1 MDHQAGFDGFAQ
13 AHFVGQQNPWRDT
26 VGDFAGNVQLVRDRL
41 RTHAAQAPKG
51 GLQLTAGVFQ
61 GVITQGEPGQ
71 RVDLAGEQTVAGQA
85 ELDEVRQLG
94 FRQGARLVLGVEAV
108 IDQQAVDILDLAH
121 GQLPPFEMGDLVA
134 RREAHPGQGRIA
146 QGVLAGVASG
156 RVEHGQQ
163 AAVLCQNG
171 PQT

>member
-1 MDHQAGFDGFAQ
+1 MFQSVVAQ
-13 AHFVGQQNPWRDT
+13 GKPR
-26 VGDFAGNVQLVRDRL
+26 
-41 RTHAAQAPKG
+41 
-51 GLQLTAGVFQ
+51 
-61 GVITQGEPGQ
+61 Q
-71 RVDLAGEQTVAGQA
+71 RVDLAGKQTVTGQT
-85 ELDEVRQLG
+85 ELNEVRQLG
-94 FRQGARLVLGVEAV
+94 FRQGARLVLPIKAMV
-108 IDQQAVDILDLAH
+108 DQQAVDIVDLAH
-121 GQLPPFEMGDLVA
+121 GQLPAFEMGDLVA